1 MFLFSSQQ
9 IIHQTN
15 QQKIENEL
23 QILNSM
29 INKVR
34 EVRDPVVFFL
44 TPCVPFVS
52 WITQMYLS
60 SCFYLFIYFIP
71 ADAPVFARRC
81 AEMRPAPTAGWIHRM
96 ICLWLLSSWF
106 IYIVLF
112 MFYADWIKWF
122 FFFFVFYFVGCCYIY
137 WSGPIGS
144 LQIFMNLFTFLMRR
158 VFMVLFSWMVVRIP
172 GCIKVPVQTFINIWI
187 LSFGFQ
193 NYKAKRIPY
202 YCFLFKM
209 EPIQH
214 LKMGQFWL
222 KKTQF

>member
-122 FFFFVFYFVGCCYIY
+122 WLKCLFFFCILLCRMLLHLLVWPNWVAPNLYEPLHIPDATGFYGAVFLNG
-137 WSGPIGS
+137 G
-144 LQIFMNLFTFLMRR
+144 
-158 VFMVLFSWMVVRIP
+158 
-172 GCIKVPVQTFINIWI
+172 
-187 LSFGFQ
+187 Q
-193 NYKAKRIPY
+193 NPR
-202 YCFLFKM
+202 M
-209 EPIQH
+209 H
-214 LKMGQFWL
+214 
-222 KKTQF
+222 